1 MSSSPPATN
10 SRRIENDGRALWSPR
25 NQNARPKIGIGS
37 GGARW
42 LPTSCRCINRFRSRH
57 GVGEGGGRVRKE
69 DSLWRREGG
78 WIGGTGW
85 RTAGQSTGTPS
96 RWTELVQSRAT
107 LRIFLRLAPPSP
119 SLRRCGLHL
128 RLRRTPRLPHLRLF
142 RASADAFRIRVGG
155 ARNPETRDHEVSADS
170 AVWTALDGSTWTV

>member
-1 MSSSPPATN
+1 MIVAPYRS
-10 SRRIENDGRALWSPR
+10 R
-25 NQNARPKIGIGS
+25 NQNARPKISIGS

-57 GVGEGGGRVRKE
+57 GGWEKR
-69 DSLWRREGG
+69 SLWWREGA
-78 WIGGTGW
+78 WIRGTGW
-85 RTAGQSTGTPS
+85 RTAGAPVPS
-96 RWTELVQSRAT
+96 RWAEFVQSRAT
-107 LRIFLRLAPPSP
+107 LRIFLRLAPPSL

-170 AVWTALDGSTWTV
+170 AVWTALDESTSTVLGDLTLIQTVHFVGIFMILFFF

>member
-1 MSSSPPATN
+1 MVVAPY
-10 SRRIENDGRALWSPR
+10 RPR
-25 NQNARPKIGIGS
+25 NRNTKIGIGS
-37 GGARW
+37 EGARW

-57 GVGEGGGRVRKE
+57 GEGEGGGWEKRSLSL
-69 DSLWRREGG
+69 SLWRREGG
-78 WIGGTGW
+78 WIRGTGW

-107 LRIFLRLAPPSP
+107 LRIFLRLAPPTP

-128 RLRRTPRLPHLRLF
+128 RLRRTPRLPHSRLF
-142 RASADAFRIRVGG
+142 RASADAFRVRVGG

-170 AVWTALDGSTWTV
+170 AVWTALDGSTSTV